1 MGIEN
6 EILIPMNADHSSI
19 CKFESPDDHH
29 YKQLRGVIHELV
41 KKGLDTSDKRPQTS
55 VAAAAAQGRYCPL
68 SMQDCQL
75 IPITNRSLNPFVAFR
90 SVRHARE
97 SLWASDH

>member
-19 CKFESPDDHH
+19 CKFGSSDDHQ

-41 KKGLDTSDKRPQTS
+41 KKGLDTLEKKQTS
-55 VAAAAAQGRYCPL
+55 VAAAVAAAQGQYCPWVH
-68 SMQDCQL
+68 S
-75 IPITNRSLNPFVAFR
+75 ITS
-90 SVRHARE
+90 
-97 SLWASDH
+97 